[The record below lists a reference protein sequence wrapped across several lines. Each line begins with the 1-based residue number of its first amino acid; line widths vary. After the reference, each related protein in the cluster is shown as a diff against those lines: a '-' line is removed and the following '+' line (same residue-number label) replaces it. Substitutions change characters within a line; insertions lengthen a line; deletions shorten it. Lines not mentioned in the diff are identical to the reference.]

1 MPNEWSNVACINCP
15 IQTQSV
21 KLSTQQHEQA
31 YKMFFRGW
39 RTSFQSIKASE
50 FVLK

>member
-1 MPNEWSNVACINCP
+1 MFWISRLDYMPNEWSNVACINCP

-31 YKMFFRGW
+31 YKIF
-39 RTSFQSIKASE
+39 SE
-50 FVLK
+50 VGEPLSKV